1 MLKLRLPAQN
11 GGNDFAEAKIILL
24 RWSQMRIKQVKAGP
38 TSPKDQRAD
47 RCDVSKMRAAFEKS
61 SEIAETQQR
70 CHVFV
75 FKTTSVWTVRNKQL
89 KLHDTGTGVPVFS
102 PLEGKSGRRV
112 SLSSKTDKGT
122 TSFANKTMQLDG
134 VFSVWIGGLKR
145 S

>member
-1 MLKLRLPAQN
+1 VLKLRLPAQN

-89 KLHDTGTGVPVFS
+89 KLHDTGTGVPVFF
-102 PLEGKSGRRV
+102 PPWKAKVAAG
-112 SLSSKTDKGT
+112 
-122 TSFANKTMQLDG
+122 
-134 VFSVWIGGLKR
+134 
-145 S
+145 